1 VQTSVEIF
9 GSPDDLKLRS
19 AQNLAQFDDQTL
31 KPKTPGPFQEFFDV
45 GSSRLFFMGRHKYP

>member
-45 GSSRLFFMGRHKYP
+45 GSSRLFFMGRHK